1 MLITRTPLR
10 ISLGGGGTDL
20 PSYYREF
27 GGYVISAAINRYV
40 YIGINH
46 TFSDDYLLK
55 YSALERVK
63 TIPAIQHP
71 IFREALRMLN
81 VEPPVEIV
89 SLADVPAGTGLG
101 SSGSFTVGLLRA
113 IHAYRREHITSH
125 AVAEEA
131 CRIEMEILQQPV
143 GKQDQYIASFG
154 GVTAFD
160 FRADDT
166 VAVESVKIPR
176 DTLFDLEDRL
186 LMFFTGYS
194 REATSILGDQQKR
207 SLGRDQAMLDNLHN
221 IKALGREIKRHLEK
235 GNTREYGRL
244 MHEHWLIKQKRSG
257 GMSNPCIDELY
268 NIGIKN
274 GALGGKLVGAG
285 GGGFLMFY
293 ADDRSSL
300 RRAMSAAGLTEM
312 RFQFDY
318 EGSVVH
324 ARE

>member
-1 MLITRTPLR
+1 VLITRTPLR

-40 YIGINH
+40 YIGIHH
-46 TFSDDYLLK
+46 TFSDEYLLK
-55 YSALERVK
+55 YSSLERVK
-63 TIPAIQHP
+63 TIPEIRHP
-71 IFREALRMLN
+71 ILRETLRMLN
-81 VEPPVEIV
+81 VEPAVEIV

-131 CRIEMEILQQPV
+131 CRIELEILEQPV

-160 FRADDT
+160 FRPDDT
-166 VAVESVKIPR
+166 VVVESVKIPR

-194 REATSILGDQQKR
+194 REATSILADQQKR
-207 SLGRDQAMLDNLHN
+207 SLDRDQVMLDNLHT
-221 IKALGREIKRHLEK
+221 IKALAMEVKRHLEK
-235 GNTREYGRL
+235 GNAREYGRL

-257 GMSNPCIDELY
+257 GMSNPNIDELY
-268 NIGIKN
+268 NIGMKN

-293 ADDRSSL
+293 AEDRSSL
-300 RRAMSAAGLTEM
+300 RRAMSAAGLIEM

>member
-1 MLITRTPLR
+1 VLITRTPLR

-46 TFSDDYLLK
+46 AFSDEYLLK

-63 TIPAIQHP
+63 TIPEIQHP
-71 IFREALRMLN
+71 ILREALRLLN
-81 VEPPVEIV
+81 VEPAVEIV

-131 CRIEMEILQQPV
+131 CRIELEILQQPV

-160 FRADDT
+160 FRPDDT

-194 REATSILGDQQKR
+194 REAVSILADQQKR
-207 SLGRDQAMLDNLHN
+207 SLDRDQVMLDNLHT
-221 IKALGREIKRHLEK
+221 IKALAMEVKRHLEK
-235 GNTREYGRL
+235 GNAREYGRL

-257 GMSNPCIDELY
+257 GMSNPYIDKLY

-293 ADDRSSL
+293 AEDRSSL
-300 RRAMSAAGLTEM
+300 RRAMSAAGLIEM